1 MTNVQEDSGESYTT
15 NKLDESG
22 EVDTAQKIRSTKEMD
37 KLGEGGATEQV
48 MEEVFEEKKDD

>member
-1 MTNVQEDSGESYTT
+1 MTSVQEDSGESYTT
-15 NKLDESG
+15 NELDESV

-37 KLGEGGATEQV
+37 KLGEGGAIEQV